1 MKGYAGS
8 VVVQGF
14 AANLF
19 HLMISKVD
27 YTYYKK
33 YFGRLAMKSGVILPG
48 LFGIIYIYIL
58 YVCIYYI
65 YTQYVKVCILK
76 ILTHNS

>member
-58 YVCIYYI
+58 YVCILYI
-65 YTQYVKVCILK
+65 HSMLKYVY
-76 ILTHNS
+76 

>member
-48 LFGIIYIYIL
+48 LFGIIYIHTVCMYI
-58 YVCIYYI
+58 I